1 MRGLRTQALGRPI
14 LNRSEQN
21 TPRDRIILEDC
32 RHLENSSVKGVVEA
46 RRHPRY
52 KIEVEVCVY
61 PRNSEVVRGHTVDIS
76 ESGISAMLRVEVP
89 VGEVVRLAFNLPLG
103 VVEVHALVRQ
113 RSAFRFGFQFIE
125 SSTAQEIIGRTC
137 RQLSIEQSLQ
147 SSPIL

>member
-1 MRGLRTQALGRPI
+1 M
-14 LNRSEQN
+14 
-21 TPRDRIILEDC
+21 
-32 RHLENSSVKGVVEA
+32 EA

-61 PRNSEVVRGHTVDIS
+61 PRNAEVVRGHTVDIS
-76 ESGISAMLRVEVP
+76 ESGISAMLSVEVP

-103 VVEVHALVRQ
+103 AVEVHALARQ
-113 RSAFRFGFQFIE
+113 RSAFRFGFQFVE
-125 SSTAQEIIGRTC
+125 SSTAQEIVGRTC